1 MNRILIQERLAKVSE
16 RLDSRQ
22 VKMND
27 KNVAAFYV
35 ADVIAGHSFAQ
46 NYGGHP
52 RSEISQIEAE
62 TNMANQMSMLAM
74 LQEMPISN
82 ENSGLSDA
90 EIMLSHRSKYMQTPS
105 ESVRWL
111 EGQLAERDAK
121 RYTDSVKKKQMQFNS
136 TDMPINNEKEVED
149 V

>member
-16 RLDSRQ
+16 RLDSREL
-22 VKMND
+22 KMYA

-35 ADVIAGHSFAQ
+35 ADVIVGYSFVQ

-52 RSEISQIEAE
+52 RSEITQIEAE

-121 RYTDSVKKKQMQFNS
+121 RYVEAVKQNKMQFNNS
-136 TDMPINNEKEVED
+136 DLPVSEKAVED

>member
-1 MNRILIQERLAKVSE
+1 MNRILIQERLKKVSE
-16 RLDSRQ
+16 RLDSRE
-22 VKMND
+22 VKMNE
-27 KNVAAFYV
+27 KNIDAFYV
-35 ADVIAGHSFAQ
+35 ADVIAGHSFVQ

-52 RSEISQIEAE
+52 RSDIAQIEAE

-74 LQEMPISN
+74 LQEMPVSN

-121 RYTDSVKKKQMQFNS
+121 RYTESVKKSQMQFNS
-136 TDMPINNEKEVED
+136 SDLPVSEKAVDD